1 MIDVL
6 LPFYIADLDRC
17 KQAECERQKEKI
29 AALKL
34 EISLLQRRQSTD
46 VPAISTSAQGNVT
59 SKSLPDDVIV
69 GEKDQPVM
77 AAAKES
83 TNDNAKADN

>member
-29 AALKL
+29 AALTL

-59 SKSLPDDVIV
+59 SKSLPDDV
-69 GEKDQPVM
+69 KDQPVM
-77 AAAKES
+77 ASAKES
-83 TNDNAKADN
+83 TNNNAKADN

>member
-46 VPAISTSAQGNVT
+46 IPAISTSAQGNVT
-59 SKSLPDDVIV
+59 SKSLPDDVI
-69 GEKDQPVM
+69 EKDQPVM